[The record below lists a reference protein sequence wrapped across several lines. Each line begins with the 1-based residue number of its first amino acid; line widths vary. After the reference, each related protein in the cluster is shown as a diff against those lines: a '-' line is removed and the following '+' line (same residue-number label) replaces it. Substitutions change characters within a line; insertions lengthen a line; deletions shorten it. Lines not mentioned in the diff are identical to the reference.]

1 MYMLSVEEIGR
12 INTSAD
18 PLVRST
24 GPLFCV
30 FGGGEGVVFNLSGET
45 AVPHPVII
53 HTECSYPQPPSSAQ
67 PALQYYVT
75 VWRKTASYLKQQ
87 TNVSHS
93 NW

>member
-30 FGGGEGVVFNLSGET
+30 FVGEGGGR
-45 AVPHPVII
+45 I
-53 HTECSYPQPPSSAQ
+53 QPERRNHSSASRHH
-67 PALQYYVT
+67 PHRVLLPPNHPPLPNRRYNIMLLFGEKLPVT
-75 VWRKTASYLKQQ
+75 
-87 TNVSHS
+87 
-93 NW
+93 